1 MGFEQLQLVCPA
13 CLQANREQLLERLH
27 CPECRTDYPIVG
39 DVPVLLADPGER
51 AGLTGGSSDPR
62 LQFFRDRHE
71 FVRKEYHEQQMREL
85 LVKRAPG
92 LAIELGN
99 ADRGKV
105 ISAEMICVDLSLSR
119 LAESSGATGICAS
132 AETIPLPRG
141 SVSFLLTVAT
151 LEHVPDPA
159 AAFCEIDRLLV
170 PGGVAFV
177 APAWHCRWWAA
188 DGIPV
193 RPYRDL
199 SNTHKFVKFLLPVL
213 DSILVRGISAL
224 PHRVLRRLSWVAFR
238 KPVSLQFNRIRA
250 NYETYWMSD
259 SDACSS
265 IDSHEGIL
273 FFESRGYDF
282 LWPKTSGL
290 SRLLFRAGPIIVRK
304 PSAATG

>member
-1 MGFEQLQLVCPA
+1 LLEKLHCPA
-13 CLQANREQLLERLH
+13 CLTNF
-27 CPECRTDYPIVG
+27 PIVG
-39 DVPVLLADPGER
+39 DVPVLLADPRER
-51 AGLTGGSSDPR
+51 AELTGVSIDPR

-71 FVRKEYHEQQMREL
+71 FVRNEYHEQQMRDLFLARKE
-85 LVKRAPG
+85 G

-105 ISAEMICVDLSLSR
+105 ISIDMVCVDLSISR
-119 LAESSGATGICAS
+119 LAQSSGATGICAS
-132 AETIPLPRG
+132 AETIPFPSE

-159 AAFCEIDRLLV
+159 AAFDEIDRLLV

-199 SNTHKFVKFLLPVL
+199 SNKQKFVKLLLPIL
-213 DSILVRGISAL
+213 DSVLVRGVSAL
-224 PHRVLRRLSWVAFR
+224 PRRAARRLFWMAFR
-238 KPVSLQFNRIRA
+238 KPVSLRFTSIRA
-250 NYETYWMSD
+250 NYDTFWMSD

-273 FFESRGYDF
+273 FFESRGYEF
-282 LWPKTSGL
+282 LLPHKSGI
-290 SRLLFRAGPIIVRK
+290 SRLFFRAGPIIVRK
-304 PSAATG
+304 PSAV